1 MSQRK
6 AEEIVFEIEDL
17 RRYIFEFLR
26 TRKDATMC
34 ELCDDALLWDK
45 KIKDYVIIGK
55 QFFNILPPLNLW
67 RKKSPS
73 SKNSLAIEL
82 SAVTYILALG
92 YFSICLLATIVK
104 LFSII
109 LSKSFT

>member
-55 QFFNILPPLNLW
+55 QFFNILPPGCYCW
-67 RKKSPS
+67 PCY
-73 SKNSLAIEL
+73 SKNLNNSCQI
-82 SAVTYILALG
+82 S
-92 YFSICLLATIVK
+92 
-104 LFSII
+104 
-109 LSKSFT
+109 